1 MSVRSHKRSWVCLK
15 AREVWYC
22 RKGRS
27 EKDSATEREI
37 VSLWPLVRRHV
48 FLKNDRE
55 IMVLWRIHVSLGEV
69 TLSRRRLCYI
79 YHNRLLFIEVRFCT
93 KDLSHEASR
102 LPDGRKGI
110 SSSSHFP
117 RHGEST
123 EGAVSLREQ
132 TSKISWMQRMMLML
146 QHQIKTRV

>member
-22 RKGRS
+22 RKGLS

-37 VSLWPLVRRHV
+37 VSFWPLVRRHV
-48 FLKNDRE
+48 FLKTIGKSWSSDGYMSRS
-55 IMVLWRIHVSLGEV
+55 VKSLFLADASA
-69 TLSRRRLCYI
+69 TFITTDS
-79 YHNRLLFIEVRFCT
+79 LFIEVRFCT

-117 RHGEST
+117 RHGDST